1 MSITLEGCACRK
13 DSVIILEDAV
23 VDDTGIVYA
32 TDTDIE
38 RLFEKTLTPDPTAM
52 AETRKVVDVDRLAH
66 YKTLEDAANT
76 EKFALKTDV
85 TVQAAT
91 DEDIDRLFQ

>member
-38 RLFEKTLTPDPTAM
+38 RLFEKP
-52 AETRKVVDVDRLAH
+52 
-66 YKTLEDAANT
+66 
-76 EKFALKTDV
+76 
-85 TVQAAT
+85 
-91 DEDIDRLFQ
+91 

>member
-38 RLFEKTLTPDPTAM
+38 RLFEKTLTPDPTGKEAPN
-52 AETRKVVDVDRLAH
+52 V
-66 YKTLEDAANT
+66 
-76 EKFALKTDV
+76 
-85 TVQAAT
+85 
-91 DEDIDRLFQ
+91 

>member
-32 TDTDIE
+32 TDTDIVYATDTDIE
-38 RLFEKTLTPDPTAM
+38 RLFEKTLTPDPTGK
-52 AETRKVVDVDRLAH
+52 E
-66 YKTLEDAANT
+66 EPNG
-76 EKFALKTDV
+76 
-85 TVQAAT
+85 
-91 DEDIDRLFQ
+91 